1 MMMMLTV
8 RYSLLQARELL
19 KAASI
24 LEIIIVLERATHTRI
39 VRDIRAKGSQSN
51 YSFVL
56 LLQQQG

>member
-8 RYSLLQARELL
+8 LYSLLQAREPL

-24 LEIIIVLERATHTRI
+24 LEIIIVLEWATHTRI
-39 VRDIRAKGSQSN
+39 VRDIPAKGLQSN

-56 LLQQQG
+56 PQQQG